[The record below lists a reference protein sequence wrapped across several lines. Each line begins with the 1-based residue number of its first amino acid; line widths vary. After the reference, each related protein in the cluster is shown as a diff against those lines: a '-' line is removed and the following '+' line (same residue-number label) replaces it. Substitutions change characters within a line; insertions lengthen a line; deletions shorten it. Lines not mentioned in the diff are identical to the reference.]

1 MSESRLA
8 AFVPDKSRSLPPP
21 SPTEEPHA
29 MIVEPYT
36 TASGETFDIEIAPAP
51 ADGKRY
57 PVVVL
62 IHGNLG
68 LADPFG
74 TQLRKFTEDIAK
86 LGYLAA
92 LPAYYPKGHSDRF
105 DTNIPLHMPALTAA
119 IEHLRDRHDADID
132 RLGLVGF
139 SLGGG
144 IAMSYIASSP
154 AGTVK
159 VFADFFGLIPPGLLV
174 PPMPSPGVAKFP
186 PTIIFNNG
194 NDPVVPVAQ
203 NSEPLA
209 DALTDAKIEHQPV
222 RPYRWFNSTWERGGF
237 HAFKPG
243 DPDDVNSRAA
253 TEAWLQ
259 THMPPT
265 GKP

>member
-1 MSESRLA
+1 
-8 AFVPDKSRSLPPP
+8 
-21 SPTEEPHA
+21 
-29 MIVEPYT
+29 MIVESYRT
-36 TASGETFDIEIAPAP
+36 DSGATFDIEIAPAP
-51 ADGKRY
+51 ADSKRY

-74 TQLRKFTEDIAK
+74 PQLRDFTKDIAK

-92 LPAYYPKGHSDRF
+92 LPAYYPTGQSDLR
-105 DTNIPLHMPALTAA
+105 DTDIDAHVPALTAA
-119 IEHLRDRHDADID
+119 IKYLRRRTDADPD

-144 IAMSYIASSP
+144 IAMSYITASP
-154 AGTVK
+154 AGTVN
-159 VFADFFGLIPPGLLV
+159 VFADFYGYVAPLLGA
-174 PPMPSPGVAKFP
+174 GVAKFP
-186 PTIIFNNG
+186 PTIIFHNG
-194 NDPVVPVAQ
+194 HDPIVRVAE

-209 DALTDAKIEHQPV
+209 DALAAAGIAHDPV
-222 RPYRWFNSTWERGGF
+222 RPYRWYQGNWERGFG
-237 HAFKPG
+237 HAFEPG
-243 DPDDVNSRAA
+243 GPDDATSRAG
-253 TEAWLQ
+253 TKTWLT